1 MLIDVVRPE
10 TWEELNDEV
19 RSTLGLSP
27 KLKARVFQ
35 GLGQAVFEIAQGS
48 AQFMAHK
55 KSIGVVRGQT
65 PVFESLLPYYY
76 KETYEVHTI
85 SHLSLVNVKEFVE
98 SLKKDTNFVMFAEDH
113 PVTGE
118 VYPFV
123 EELDKLLNEK
133 RIFSFRVSHAQHFAQ
148 PEELRPYSV
157 RICSYAPD
165 LAIAILGERF
175 RSPSLSAFNQPW
187 NKENIL
193 SRLAQTLQ
201 SRPHNQQSVL
211 DFEAQIQNKIPPFFK
226 PEAHRLFDRAV
237 LVIPDTSAEAV
248 AQLLFKKLGWNA
260 ADGWQKIETTNQCHW
275 STGAKTFKM
284 WWEPA
289 PNPQNIRGLLVISLE
304 AVLTKDFAN
313 LLISSYEEIKQ
324 LQSWTV

>member
-19 RSTLGLSP
+19 RNVLGLSA

-55 KSIGVVRGQT
+55 KSIGVIRGQT

-76 KETYEVHTI
+76 KETYEVHAL
-85 SHLSLVNVKEFVE
+85 SHLALVNVKEFVE
-98 SLKKDTNFVMFAEDH
+98 SLKKDTNFVLFAEDH

-118 VYPFV
+118 IYPFV

-133 RIFSFRVSHAQHFAQ
+133 RIFSFRVSHAGHFVQ
-148 PEELRPYSV
+148 SEELRPYSV
-157 RICSYAPD
+157 RICSFAPD
-165 LAIAILGERF
+165 LAVAILGERF
-175 RSPSLSAFNQPW
+175 RSPSLSAFNQTW
-187 NKENIL
+187 NKADIL
-193 SRLAQTLQ
+193 LRLQQTRASRTHNEKTL
-201 SRPHNQQSVL
+201 R
-211 DFEAQIQNKIPPFFK
+211 DFEAQVQNKIPVFFQ
-226 PEAHRLFDRAV
+226 PETKRIFDRTV
-237 LVIPDTSAEAV
+237 LMIPDASAEAV
-248 AQLLFKKLGWNA
+248 AQLLFKKLGWST
-260 ADGWQKIETTNQCHW
+260 ADGWKKIETTNQCHW
-275 STGAKTFKM
+275 STGAKTFKT
-284 WWEPA
+284 WWEP
-289 PNPQNIRGLLVISLE
+289 NPTPQSIRGLLVISLE
-304 AVLTKDFAN
+304 ALQTKDFAN